1 MSMERETG
9 RPKFD
14 GRYLAY
20 VEGVMGWLEP
30 HIIVWTK
37 NGWKYLHSS
46 SEYDCEVL
54 FWYGPLPVMSKAAWD
69 EFTGRDINPP
79 LEFDL

>member
-1 MSMERETG
+1 MNRETG

-14 GRYLAY
+14 GRYVVY

-30 HIIVWTK
+30 HIVMWTK
-37 NGWKYLHSS
+37 NGWHFLHSTQD
-46 SEYDCEVL
+46 YPDDVK
-54 FWYGPLPVMSKAAWD
+54 FWYGPLPVMSAAAWAQAID
-69 EFTGRDINPP
+69 NPEPEP